1 MQNYDLTPAFAD
13 DAEPAMSASPPRRRA
28 QPRHGFDRPAT
39 TGGTCAAGAHG
50 DGARAP
56 RERDGCGQTAFREAL
71 FLGLQDGDRRPRTRD
86 RGADRL
92 RLSNLPRHVVCRHPY
107 MPAPPP
113 IMSTREQADETPP
126 AMSRI
131 AIIGKHAR
139 KQWEWL
145 LYRARLKLGLK
156 LGLNPQLVSILPR
169 HVWANCGTCAIV
181 HHKVRVR
188 LTSPHH
194 NTGF

>member
-1 MQNYDLTPAFAD
+1 MQ
-13 DAEPAMSASPPRRRA
+13 SPPCPLLRLAGERNLGTVLIAPQRQA
-28 QPRHGFDRPAT
+28 VRVLLERTATALARHANET
-39 TGGTCAAGAHG
+39 AAGVHCHIP
-50 DGARAP
+50 D
-56 RERDGCGQTAFREAL
+56 QTAFREAL